1 MVYGRR
7 IIRGMASPPPFTTG
21 QAQRQSRTRTAAV
34 VFAGFCAFT
43 TLFAPQPLLPMLAR
57 AFQVSPAAISL
68 VMTVSTLAVACSAP
82 LAGLVADRLGR
93 KRVIVPAA
101 FLLAVPTLLAATSSG
116 YGQMLFWRF
125 WQGVFTPGIFA
136 VTIAYINE
144 EWESGAGAA
153 TAAYVTGTVIGG
165 FSGRFLSALVASTL
179 SWRWSFVTLGTLNLV
194 GALAIRAWLPPGRRF
209 ARSRRAGSGAR
220 AIWSHL
226 RDPRLLATY
235 AVGFCVMFTLLGT
248 FTYVNFYLSTPPFS
262 LSTTALGS
270 LFVVYLVGAVVTP
283 SAGRWIDRRGHRFA
297 LVTAFCGGA
306 TGVGLTLFHS
316 LPLIVFGL
324 ALCCTGVFI
333 ANSAGSSYVGSAARD
348 GRAAAVGLYVTFYY
362 LGGSAGSA
370 VPGHFWSTGGWPA
383 CVALIVAVQLLTI
396 SLALGF
402 WRPVPK
408 LAGPAP
414 LTAAIEEG

>member
-1 MVYGRR
+1 
-7 IIRGMASPPPFTTG
+7 MA
-21 QAQRQSRTRTAAV
+21 SRTRTAAV

-57 AFQVSPAAISL
+57 SFHVTPAAISL

-101 FLLAVPTLLAATSSG
+101 FLLAVPTLLAGTSAG
-116 YGQMLFWRF
+116 YHQMLFWRF

-165 FSGRFLSALVASTL
+165 FSGRFFSALVASAF
-179 SWRWSFVTLGTLNLV
+179 SWRWSFVTLGTLNLM
-194 GALAIRAWLPPGRRF
+194 GAFAIRAWLPPGRRF
-209 ARSRRAGSGAR
+209 ARSRRGGSGAR
-220 AIWSHL
+220 AMWRHL
-226 RDPRLLATY
+226 RNPSLLATY
-235 AVGFCVMFTLLGT
+235 AVGFCIMFTLLGT
-248 FTYVNFYLSTPPFS
+248 FTYINFYLSAPPFS
-262 LSTTALGS
+262 LTTNALGT
-270 LFVVYLVGAVVTP
+270 LFVVYLIGAVVTP
-283 SAGRWIDRRGHRFA
+283 TAGKWIDRRGHRFA

-306 TGVGLTLFHS
+306 AGITLTLIHS
-316 LPLIVFGL
+316 LPVIVLGL
-324 ALCCTGVFI
+324 ALCCTSVFI
-333 ANSAGSSYVGSAARD
+333 ANSSGSSYVGSAAQED
-348 GRAAAVGLYVTFYY
+348 RAAAVGLYVTFYY

-396 SLALGF
+396 SLALAF

-408 LAGPAP
+408 AAGPVP
-414 LTAAIEEG
+414 ITAAIEEG